1 MHAPCVGTLIRLVT
15 PSQLMID
22 AILLP
27 WWFFSSWCFRSCNRI
42 WSYLMFLVFV
52 KFFIDI
58 LLSCNPCFV
67 SLEIL
72 QGSSRAMTGKM
83 FVLLLSG
90 TQCSA
95 HKTLR
100 KMVHLIR
107 PVNHLKSKL
116 FFANNQSGI
125 GFYLYY
131 LSAHLCHL
139 IMCTFRWA
147 GLAVKSHGWFAKH

>member
-1 MHAPCVGTLIRLVT
+1 MLQELQ
-15 PSQLMID
+15 SDL
-22 AILLP
+22 
-27 WWFFSSWCFRSCNRI
+27 SS

-67 SLEIL
+67 SLQIL
-72 QGSSRAMTGKM
+72 QGSSRAMTEKM

-100 KMVHLIR
+100 KMLQLVR
-107 PVNHLKSKL
+107 PVNYLKSKL

-125 GFYLYY
+125 GFYVYY
-131 LSAHLCHL
+131 LSAHLCTSLPSNYVHISL
-139 IMCTFRWA
+139 SWA
-147 GLAVKSHGWFAKH
+147 GCEVSWLSCKTLV